1 MSMRTTVVYDTITGK
16 YIDRVPTYEKGKS
29 CKIRG
34 EKHLWVLNTAHNEVC
49 IRCGLSSRTTSFYR
63 FAIKVGLLEPKE
75 AKKTERRRAE
85 R

>member
-1 MSMRTTVVYDTITGK
+1 MTVVYDTITGK
-16 YIDRVPTYEKGKS
+16 YIDRVPIYEKGKS

-49 IRCGLSSRTTSFYR
+49 IRCGLSSRITSFYR
-63 FAIKVGLLEPKE
+63 FAIKVGLLELKG
-75 AKKTERRRAE
+75 AKKIRKSRRAK